1 MNNHEQILR
10 MLDIEC
16 PILQA
21 PMAGVSTP
29 DLAAAVSE
37 AGGLGALGIG
47 SSTRAQA
54 QAQIEATRGLTR
66 RPFNVNVFC
75 HAPARRD
82 AVKERAWLAHLTGFF
97 AELDA
102 ETPGALEEIYPSFLQ
117 ARDTQRMLLEQQ
129 PAVVSF
135 HFGLPDTT
143 FLRALREVSIR
154 TLATATCLDEAHRV
168 EQAGID
174 AVVAQGFEAGGHRGV
189 FDPQARDME
198 QSTAELVDVLVRELK
213 IPVIAAGGLMDGHD
227 IRAMLERGASGV
239 QLGTAFVACPESAAD
254 AAYRSAL
261 LDAQGRET
269 RMTSVLSGRPA
280 RGFVNRL
287 VRHGEASGHATVP
300 DYPVTY
306 DGTKRL
312 NAAARARGIDDF
324 VVRWAGQGAARARA
338 MPAADLVQHL
348 VTEWRRG

>member
-1 MNNHEQILR
+1 MHAYERVTRL
-10 MLDIEC
+10 LGIEY
-16 PILQA
+16 PIIQA
-21 PMAGVSTP
+21 PMAGVTTP
-29 DLAAAVSE
+29 QLAAAVSD
-37 AGGLGALGIG
+37 AGALGSLGIG
-47 SSTRAQA
+47 ASSCVKA
-54 QAQIEATRGLTR
+54 QAQIEAVRALTS
-66 RPFNVNVFC
+66 RPFNINVFC

-82 AVKERAWLAHLTGFF
+82 PEIERAWLAYLAPLF
-97 AELDA
+97 AEADA
-102 ETPGALEEIYPSFLQ
+102 EPPAALEEIYTTFLQ
-117 ARDTQRMLLEQQ
+117 AQDVQALLLEQR

-135 HFGLPDTT
+135 HFGLPDDA
-143 FLRALREVSIR
+143 FLASLRRAGVR
-154 TLATATCLDEAHRV
+154 TLATATCLDEAHRI

-189 FDPQARDME
+189 FDLQARDME
-198 QSTAELVDVLVRELK
+198 QSTAELVELLVRELK

-227 IRAMLERGASGV
+227 IRAMLEKGASGV

-338 MPAADLVQHL
+338 MPAADLVQRL